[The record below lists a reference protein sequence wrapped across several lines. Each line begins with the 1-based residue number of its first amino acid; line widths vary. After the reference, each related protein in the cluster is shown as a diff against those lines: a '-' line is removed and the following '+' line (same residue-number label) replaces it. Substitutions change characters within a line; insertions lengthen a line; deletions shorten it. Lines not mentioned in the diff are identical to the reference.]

1 MKRPAISTARYADG
15 ACVGVLLAIAVADV
29 LLGPRVTLLA
39 LFAAAPAVAASRTS
53 VRGVL
58 GTGLFAA
65 AVAVALALHDRLLG
79 SPEGFLPLL
88 ALGIVTACSAAA
100 ARSRTRH
107 QYHLA
112 RVRDVVG
119 AAQQTII
126 GPLPATSGP
135 ANIAASYESAADA
148 AQIGGDFYEVAPVR
162 DGVRLVVG
170 DVQGKG
176 LSAVRT
182 AAIVL
187 AAFRESASVASRLE
201 TVGLKMSCA
210 LARRGIEERFVTA
223 VLAELS
229 DDGTLTL
236 VNYGHTAPLVLPVP
250 GGVAEAVP
258 DRPGLPLGLDT
269 LGESRPGIHHR
280 TLAPGD
286 RMLFHTDGLDEAR
299 DAAGRFYPLATRADL
314 LRAAPWPPVWN
325 SSVPTCT
332 GTPHPPLRP
341 TTQRC
346 SCSNTPAHP
355 ARPPTGGPARHPQPP
370 GRGARSASSSTAR
383 YLPGSAPTGIRRDR
397 VHGNTARKTAA
408 RGAKSTL
415 PLSPANLPR
424 PAHLRDCLS
433 QGPGGSGDRVSE

>member
-107 QYHLA
+107 QHHLA

-250 GGVAEAVP
+250 GGVAEAAP
-258 DRPGLPLGLDT
+258 DRPGLPLGLDS

-314 LRAAPWPPVWN
+314 LRAGTLATGLEQLRTDVHRHTAPA
-325 SSVPTCT
+325 SPTDDSALLLLEYT
-332 GTPHPPLRP
+332 GTPRSSADGRP
-341 TTQRC
+341 
-346 SCSNTPAHP
+346 
-355 ARPPTGGPARHPQPP
+355 GPAP
-370 GRGARSASSSTAR
+370 
-383 YLPGSAPTGIRRDR
+383 
-397 VHGNTARKTAA
+397 TAA
-408 RGAKSTL
+408 RQGCEKCVVVDC
-415 PLSPANLPR
+415 PIPPR
-424 PAHLRDCLS
+424 LRPHRHPT
-433 QGPGGSGDRVSE
+433 GPRSREHRA